1 MDCSAVFLSSATP
14 CWSTHCMVSHFS
26 CTWYLNASFAC
37 AKRSF
42 LALPSASIMFTPAT
56 ARKAQSI
63 SMKTQAVPLP
73 CFLWFSPGGGVSDI
87 VSRVRASTR
96 TWKVF
101 KVDGHEYFSD
111 FGHDRE
117 VQVNKLVTFS
127 ILKKYLDSE
136 KLG

>member
-1 MDCSAVFLSSATP
+1 ML
-14 CWSTHCMVSHFS
+14 
-26 CTWYLNASFAC
+26 
-37 AKRSF
+37 
-42 LALPSASIMFTPAT
+42 TPAT

-73 CFLWFSPGGGVSDI
+73 CFLWFSSGGGVSDI

-101 KVDGHEYFSD
+101 KVDGHEYFCD